1 MAPSGDEVNIGQTW
15 EEVDPRFTRRVTVI
29 AFDHFKSWKPQ
40 NGINGGVGTML
51 VPHVR
56 IEGGGRRTWA
66 RLDRFTG
73 KRGGYRLVTDK
84 AADRKE
90 LEASK

>member
-1 MAPSGDEVNIGQTW
+1 MTGSGWMAPSGDEVNIGQTW
-15 EEVDPRFTRRVTVI
+15 EEVDSRFTRRVTVI
-29 AFDHFKSWKPQ
+29 ALDHFGPAL
-40 NGINGGVGTML
+40 I
-51 VPHVR
+51 PHVR
-56 IEGGGRRTWA
+56 LGGGMRRTWA